1 MLKAPFVLEIFTFFS
16 WPPDYEEKQL
26 NKKFKVDFKV
36 YDVTDWTTNICNI
49 CIFQYLKKQRQSDK
63 EIWAIS
69 KILSENY
76 FR

>member
-16 WPPDYEEKQL
+16 WSPDYEEKQL

-36 YDVTDWTTNICNI
+36 YDVTDWTTNIYNT

>member
-36 YDVTDWTTNICNI
+36 YDVTDWTTNIYNHVFSNI
-49 CIFQYLKKQRQSDK
+49 SR
-63 EIWAIS
+63 S
-69 KILSENY
+69 KGNQTRKFGLLVKY
-76 FR
+76 